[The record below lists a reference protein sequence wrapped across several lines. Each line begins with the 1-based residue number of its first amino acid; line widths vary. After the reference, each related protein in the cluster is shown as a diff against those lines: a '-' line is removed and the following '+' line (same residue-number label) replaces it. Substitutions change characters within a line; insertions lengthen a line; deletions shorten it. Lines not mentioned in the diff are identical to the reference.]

1 MEIPNL
7 SSILNDARADGLLG
21 KLITSCQKVFNPL
34 ALNGQLI
41 IDSGED
47 TTLDQKTKQ
56 IQDIAGKLETQ
67 LQMLLNKFNVKRDE
81 LSST

>member
-1 MEIPNL
+1 MSHCFFISDL
-7 SSILNDARADGLLG
+7 
-21 KLITSCQKVFNPL
+21 
-34 ALNGQLI
+34 
-41 IDSGED
+41 GED

-67 LQMLLNKFNVKRDE
+67 LQILLNRFNVKRDE